1 MAKDYKISESDRRI
15 SLDRGENERHLFVEY
30 REVTDS
36 IKTHWHSYFE
46 LEIVTGG
53 RAKHT
58 LNGETFE
65 EECGSV
71 YLLNPTDFH
80 AVEPTPKLTL
90 YNLSFDEEIVSD
102 KRLVELLSDG
112 MTKRFKLDAEGLS
125 RVLSL
130 AKLCDAES
138 LEDGGGCSR
147 ELCDSLLTVLMRY
160 APQKDSAD
168 IPPYQASGMRKAL
181 LYLDL
186 HFRENPSLETV
197 AAQAGFHKNYFSEL
211 FKRITG
217 ESYTARLNTLRTSY
231 AKTLLRGGFS
241 VTETCYNS
249 GFGSLSNFL
258 VTFKKYVGISPEEYK
273 NRKKADVQG

>member
-1 MAKDYKISESDRRI
+1 MEKREGDDMSKGYQMGDGGRKKLREKDGSRI
-15 SLDRGENERHLFVEY
+15 FVEY
-30 REVTDS
+30 RELRTS

-53 RAKHT
+53 RAVHT

-65 EECGSV
+65 ETCGSV

-80 AVEPTPKLTL
+80 AVELKEPLTL
-90 YNLSFDEEIVSD
+90 YNISFNEEMISD
-102 KRLVELLSDG
+102 KRLCELLSEG
-112 MTKRFKLDAEGLS
+112 MTKRFLLDETGFS

-130 AKLCDAES
+130 AKLCEAERF
-138 LEDGGGCSR
+138 EADGGCLR
-147 ELCDSLLTVLMRY
+147 ELCESLLTVLMRY
-160 APQKDSAD
+160 ASPNGVGSL
-168 IPPYQASGMRKAL
+168 PPYKARGIRRAL
-181 LYLDL
+181 LYIDL

-211 FKRITG
+211 FRRVTG
-217 ESYTARLNTLRTSY
+217 ESYTARLNTLRTNY

-241 VTETCYNS
+241 VTEACYNS

-258 VTFKKYVGISPEEYK
+258 ITFKKYVGVSPAEFK
-273 NRKKADVQG
+273 RNG

>member
-1 MAKDYKISESDRRI
+1 MAKDCKPSDSDRRI
-15 SLDRGENERHLFVEY
+15 SLDKGENDRHLFVEY
-30 REVTDS
+30 REVNDE

-53 RAKHT
+53 RAIHT
-58 LNGETFE
+58 LNGERFE
-65 EECGSV
+65 EGLGSV

-80 AVEPTPKLTL
+80 SVEPTETLTL
-90 YNLSFDEEIVSD
+90 YNLSFDEEIISD
-102 KRLVELLSDG
+102 KRLCELLSKG
-112 MTKRFKLDAEGLS
+112 MTKRFKLDGEGLS

-138 LEDGGGCSR
+138 LEEEGGCSR
-147 ELCDSLLTVLMRY
+147 ELCESLLTVLMRY
-160 APQKDSAD
+160 KTSGAKDAGELL
-168 IPPYQASGMRKAL
+168 PYQASGMRKAL

-186 HFRENPSLETV
+186 HFRDNPSLETV

-211 FKRITG
+211 FGRITG
-217 ESYTARLNTLRTSY
+217 ESYTARLNTLRTNY

-241 VTETCYNS
+241 VTEACYNS

-258 VTFKKYVGISPEEYK
+258 VTFKKYVGMSPEEFK
-273 NRKKADVQG
+273 GKF